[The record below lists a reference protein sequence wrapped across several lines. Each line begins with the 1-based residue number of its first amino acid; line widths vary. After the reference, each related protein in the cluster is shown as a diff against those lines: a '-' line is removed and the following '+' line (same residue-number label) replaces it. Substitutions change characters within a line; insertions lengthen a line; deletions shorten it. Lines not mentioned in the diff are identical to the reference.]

1 VRRTPLTPP
10 RPRSAAEVEPVRK
23 PVTLP
28 GRRRRPVA
36 AAVVPLLMCVGGGTG
51 GSWLWLA
58 QQNPVMAG
66 IVGVGTLVSAVFS
79 WLLLRG

>member
-1 VRRTPLTPP
+1 
-10 RPRSAAEVEPVRK
+10 
-23 PVTLP
+23 
-28 GRRRRPVA
+28 
-36 AAVVPLLMCVGGGTG
+36 
-51 GSWLWLA
+51 LA